1 MAGGRIDIEV
11 RPDLKGFNTQLET
24 GLRGAVGT
32 ASKIGGLI
40 GVSIG
45 AGVAFQKVIQLG
57 NDYTNTLNTMQA
69 VSQATAA
76 EMAQIGERAKQ
87 LGNDAS
93 LPNTSAADA
102 AMAMTELAK
111 GGFSVQQS
119 MDAAKGTLQLAAAAQ
134 IDAASAATVQSQA
147 LQAFSLDASNAA
159 HVADVLANVSNASA
173 GEMTDFA
180 QGLQQAGTVA
190 NGVRCV
196 DRGHVRDP
204 RHARQRRYPGLRCR
218 HPAEDVAARTH

>member
-119 MDAAKGTLQLAAAAQ
+119 MDAAKGTLQWLRPRRLMRRPRRQ
-134 IDAASAATVQSQA
+134 SSRRHCRRSASTPAMLPT
-147 LQAFSLDASNAA
+147 SLTCWRTCRTRRP
-159 HVADVLANVSNASA
+159 

-180 QGLQQAGTVA
+180 QGLQQ
-190 NGVRCV
+190 
-196 DRGHVRDP
+196 
-204 RHARQRRYPGLRCR
+204 
-218 HPAEDVAARTH
+218 